1 MASLVEELVNVLEA
15 EKQIYTTLVGYEER
29 KKDVLIAANVATL
42 EEITTKE
49 QLAGDDLIAYSNKQ
63 IQILKDIATVLGRTD
78 GKMTVTRLI
87 SLLDTQ
93 PKVQEQ
99 LTEARDSLLTA
110 ANQMKTLSDQN
121 AILIRQAIELN
132 EFDMTLFK
140 SLRQAPETANYDK
153 SAYNTGSLLGGGGF
167 DATG

>member
-29 KKDVLIAANVATL
+29 KKDVLIAADVATL

-63 IQILKDIATVLGRTD
+63 IQILKDIATVLCRTD

-167 DATG
+167 DATS